1 MADLSDMKLVIRA
14 DGNANIGLGHIFR
27 GLAFAELS
35 KEKLEVWFIT
45 KNAAP
50 AIKTTIRATC
60 HRLIEIPVH
69 LKDSIEEAEWINEE
83 VLKQGDVFILDGYH
97 FTTNYQRTIKKSGVK
112 LICFDDLA
120 NCHYVAD
127 VVINHA
133 GGWKPEDFSGEDYT
147 QFCLGPKYALLRQP
161 FLAAAQQRKIS
172 EDRQTILLCFGG
184 ADPKNDTLRTLGHL
198 IMQGVEDKIILITG
212 AVYAHEQALQTFIR
226 YYHPN
231 VERFSNL
238 GAEEMVAVMQRS
250 TAAILPPSTIAYE
263 YLSTGGDLYLHQ
275 IADNQKHI
283 KSYLLQ
289 HGLAFEFKQFSERKK
304 NKTAAA
310 RARQEAIFDGK
321 SGERLLNL
329 ITNTEEGIRYAA

>member
-1 MADLSDMKLVIRA
+1 MKLVIRA
-14 DGNANIGLGHIFR
+14 DGNAKIGLGHIFR

-35 KEKLEVWFIT
+35 KNKLDVWFTT

-50 AIKTTIRATC
+50 AIKTAIRATC

-69 LKDSIEEAEWINEE
+69 LKDGIKEADWMNEHILE
-83 VLKQGDVFILDGYH
+83 QGDVFILDGYH
-97 FTTNYQRTIKKSGVK
+97 FTTDYQRTIKKSGVK

-120 NCHYVAD
+120 ACHYVAD

-133 GGWKPEDFSGEDYT
+133 GGWKVEDFSAEAYT
-147 QFCLGPKYALLRQP
+147 QFCLGPEYALLRQP
-161 FLAAAQQRKIS
+161 FLAAAKQKRNKEEKS
-172 EDRQTILLCFGG
+172 TILLCFGG
-184 ADPKNDTLRTLGHL
+184 ADPNNDTLRALGRL
-198 IMQGVEDKIILITG
+198 IMQGIEDKIILITG
-212 AVYAHEQALQTFIR
+212 AAYAHQAALQTFIR

-231 VERFSNL
+231 IERFSNL

-263 YLSTGGDLYLHQ
+263 YLSTGGDLYLYQ
-275 IADNQKHI
+275 IADNQKYI

-289 HGLAFEFKQFSERKK
+289 EGLAFEFKEFSERNKK
-304 NKTAAA
+304 KTAAA
-310 RARQEAIFDGK
+310 RARQQTVFDGK

-329 ITNTEEGIRYAA
+329 ITNTEGGLRYAA